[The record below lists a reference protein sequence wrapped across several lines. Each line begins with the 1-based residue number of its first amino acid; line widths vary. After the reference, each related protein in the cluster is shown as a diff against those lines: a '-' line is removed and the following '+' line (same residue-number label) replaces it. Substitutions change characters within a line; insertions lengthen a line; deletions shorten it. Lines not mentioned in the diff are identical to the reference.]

1 MKENL
6 PILLLKK
13 LILLPNQEI
22 RLEINNDISKTAI
35 DDAVKNYNSNILV
48 ISPINLLEEK
58 PTTTDLPKVGV
69 IGKIKTKI
77 KLPNGNYR
85 IIIKGINRVQ
95 VLEYFQTNNGILKST
110 VKRLYIK
117 TFNEVK
123 ETALSRKL
131 KELINEYIL
140 INSES
145 SNVITSTIEN
155 VTDLD
160 MLTDIIV
167 SFLPMDQNKKLIY
180 MNEFDYIKR
189 AENLIKDINI
199 ELEVINLDTKIDDEI
214 REKFE
219 KEQRDYILKEK
230 INKLNNEL
238 GILTD
243 KQLEVNH
250 YKEILDDLVLTD
262 KIKNKL
268 YNEIKR
274 YEYTTDNSPD
284 ISVIR
289 NYLEW
294 VLNLPW
300 NKYSKEETN
309 LANVRKNLDKT
320 HYGLEN
326 IKKRILEFVSIKKI
340 NKDVSSPILCLV
352 GPPGVGKTT
361 LGISISSALNR
372 EFYKISVGG
381 LNDTSELV
389 GHRKTFL
396 GANPGKI
403 VQGINKCG
411 VMNPVILID
420 EVDKMSQDFKG
431 DPTSTLLD
439 ILDESQN
446 TMFVDNY
453 IEEPIDLSK
462 VMFILTANSLNDIP
476 SALKDRLEIIE
487 VNSYTEYEKIDIAK
501 KYLIPDIFIKYGV
514 KKINFSDETI
524 LYIINNYTKEAG
536 VRELDRILKRLIR
549 NYYLENNKD
558 KSITL
563 DYINKTL
570 GSPKY
575 TKEKIDNHKGVTN
588 SLAWTPYGGN
598 IQKIECIKLSGNGNI
613 ITTGNIES
621 ILKESISVAIS
632 FIKYKKYTSVDFNK
646 IDLHINA
653 LNAGIKKDGSSGGVA
668 IVTSILSKLKNKIVS
683 SDIAM
688 TGEITLNGD
697 ILAVGGIKEKIIGAY
712 NNDIKVV
719 YIPFNN
725 KIDLSDIPNNIKE
738 ELNIKLVKNYQ
749 EIYDEIFRGCREIK

>member
-13 LILLPNQEI
+13 LVLLPNQEI
-22 RLEINNDISKTAI
+22 RLEINNDVSKSAI
-35 DDAVKNYNSNILV
+35 DDALKNYNSSLLV

-58 PTTTDLPKVGV
+58 PSTSDLPKVGV

-77 KLPNGNYR
+77 KLPNNNYR
-85 IIIKGINRVQ
+85 IIIKGLNRVQ
-95 VLEYFQTNNGILKST
+95 VLEYFKVTNGTLKSS
-110 VKRLYIK
+110 VKRLYVN
-117 TFNEVK
+117 TYNEVK
-123 ETALSRKL
+123 ETALVRKL

-140 INSES
+140 VNSES
-145 SNVITSTIEN
+145 SNVITSSIEN
-155 VTDLD
+155 ITDLD
-160 MLTDIIV
+160 LLTDIIV
-167 SFLPMDQNKKLIY
+167 SFLPLDNTKKLQY
-180 MNEFDYIKR
+180 MNEFNYIIR

-243 KQLEVNH
+243 KQLEINH
-250 YKEILDDLVLTD
+250 YNEILDELILPIKT
-262 KIKNKL
+262 KNKF

-274 YEYTTDNSPD
+274 YEYTNDNNPD
-284 ISVIR
+284 ASVIR

-300 NKYSKEETN
+300 NKYSEEETN
-309 LANVRKNLDKT
+309 LTNVKKNLDKT

-361 LGISISSALNR
+361 LGISISASLNR

-381 LNDTSELV
+381 LNDSSELV

-403 VQGINKCG
+403 IQGINKCG

-420 EVDKMSQDFKG
+420 EVDKISHDFKG

-446 TMFVDNY
+446 HMFIDNY

-462 VMFILTANSLNDIP
+462 VMFILTANDINDIP

-487 VNSYTEYEKIDIAK
+487 INSYTEYEKVDIAK

-514 KKINFSDETI
+514 KKINFDDETI
-524 LYIINNYTKEAG
+524 LYLINNYTKESG
-536 VRELDRILKRLIR
+536 VRELDRILKRIIR
-549 NYYLENNKD
+549 NYYLENNKT
-558 KSITL
+558 KKITKE
-563 DYINKTL
+563 YIKNIL
-570 GSPKY
+570 GESKY
-575 TKEKIDNHKGVTN
+575 NKEKIDNHKGVVN
-588 SLAWTPYGGN
+588 SLAWTPFGGN
-598 IQKIECIKLSGNGNI
+598 IQKIECINFNGTGKI
-613 ITTGNIES
+613 ITTGNIEN
-621 ILKESISVAIS
+621 ILKESITVAIS
-632 FIKYKKYTSVDFNK
+632 FIKSKKYTTVLLDK
-646 IDLHINA
+646 KDLHINA
-653 LNAGIKKDGSSGGVA
+653 LNAGIKKEGSSGGIA
-668 IVTSILSKLKNKIVS
+668 IATAILSSLKNKIIP

-697 ILAVGGIKEKIIGAY
+697 VLAVGGIKEKIIGAY
-712 NNDIKVV
+712 NNDIKTI
-719 YIPFNN
+719 YIPTNN
-725 KIDLSDIPNNIKE
+725 KMDLIDIPQNIKE
-738 ELNIKLVKNYQ
+738 NINIKLVNNYQ
-749 EIYDEIFRGCREIK
+749 EIYDELFK

>member
-22 RLEINNDISKTAI
+22 RLEINNDVSKTAI
-35 DDAVKNYNSNILV
+35 DDALKNFNSNILV

-117 TFNEVK
+117 TYNEVK

-140 INSES
+140 VNSES

-155 VTDLD
+155 VIDLD

-167 SFLPMDQNKKLIY
+167 SFLPMDQSKKLLY

-284 ISVIR
+284 ASVIR

-294 VLNLPW
+294 VLHLPW
-300 NKYSKEETN
+300 NNYSKEETN
-309 LANVRKNLDKT
+309 LSNVKRNLDKT

-326 IKKRILEFVSIKKI
+326 IKKRILEFVSIKKV

-381 LNDTSELV
+381 LNDSSELV

-403 VQGINKCG
+403 IQGINKCG

-420 EVDKMSQDFKG
+420 EVDKMSHDFKG

-446 TMFVDNY
+446 TMFIDNY

-462 VMFILTANSLNDIP
+462 VMFILTANSLEDIP

-487 VNSYTEYEKIDIAK
+487 VNSYTEYEKMDIAK

-514 KKINFSDETI
+514 KKINFSDEAI

-536 VRELDRILKRLIR
+536 VRELNRILKRLIR
-549 NYYLENNKD
+549 NYYLEKNKA
-558 KSITL
+558 KSITI
-563 DYINKTL
+563 DYINKIL
-570 GSPKY
+570 GETKY

-588 SLAWTPYGGN
+588 CLAWTPYGGN
-598 IQKIECIKLSGNGNI
+598 IQKIECIKLSGNGSI
-613 ITTGNIES
+613 ITTGNIEK

-632 FIKYKKYTSVDFNK
+632 FIKYKKYTNVDFSK
-646 IDLHINA
+646 VDLHINA
-653 LNAGIKKDGSSGGVA
+653 LNAGIKKDGSSGGAA
-668 IVTSILSKLKNKIVS
+668 IVTSILSVLKNKIVP

-712 NNDIKVV
+712 NNDIKIV

-725 KIDLSDIPNNIKE
+725 KIDLNDIPENIKE
-738 ELNIKLVKNYQ
+738 KVNIKLVKNYQ
-749 EIYDEIFRGCREIK
+749 EIYDEIFK

>member
-22 RLEINNDISKTAI
+22 RLEINNDVSKTAI

-95 VLEYFQTNNGILKST
+95 VLEYFQTNNGILKSS

-117 TFNEVK
+117 TYDEVK

-145 SNVITSTIEN
+145 SNVITSSIEN

-167 SFLPMDQNKKLIY
+167 SFLPMDQSKKLIY
-180 MNEFDYIKR
+180 MNEFNYIKR

-230 INKLNNEL
+230 INKLNKEL

-250 YKEILDDLVLTD
+250 YKEILDDLVLPD
-262 KIKNKL
+262 KTKNKL

-274 YEYTTDNSPD
+274 YEYTNDNSPD
-284 ISVIR
+284 ASVIR

-300 NKYSKEETN
+300 NNFSKEETN
-309 LANVRKNLDKT
+309 LVNVKKNLDKT

-340 NKDVSSPILCLV
+340 NKDVSNPILCLV

-361 LGISISSALNR
+361 LGISISASLNR

-381 LNDTSELV
+381 LNDSSELV

-403 VQGINKCG
+403 IQGINKCG

-446 TMFVDNY
+446 TMFIDNY

-462 VMFILTANSLNDIP
+462 VMFILTANNLSDIP
-476 SALKDRLEIIE
+476 TALKDRLEIIE
-487 VNSYTEYEKIDIAK
+487 VNSYTEYEKMDIAK

-514 KKINFSDETI
+514 KKIGFSDEVI

-549 NYYLENNKD
+549 NYYLENNKL
-558 KSITL
+558 KSITIE
-563 DYINKTL
+563 YVNKIL

-575 TKEKIDNHKGVTN
+575 TKERIDNHKGVVN

-598 IQKIECIKLSGNGNI
+598 IQKIECIKLNGNGNI
-613 ITTGNIES
+613 ITTGNIEK
-621 ILKESISVAIS
+621 ILEESISVAIS
-632 FIKYKKYTSVDFNK
+632 FIKYKKYTTVDFNK
-646 IDLHINA
+646 LDLHINA

-668 IVTSILSKLKNKIVS
+668 IVTSILSEIKNKTVS

-712 NNDIKVV
+712 NNDIKTV

-725 KIDLSDIPNNIKE
+725 KIDLDDIPNNIKK
-738 ELNIKLVKNYQ
+738 ELNIRLIKNYQ
-749 EIYDEIFRGCREIK
+749 EIYDEIFK

>member
-22 RLEINNDISKTAI
+22 RLEINNDVSKTAI
-35 DDAVKNYNSNILV
+35 DDAVKNFNSNILV

-95 VLEYFQTNNGILKST
+95 VLEYFQTNNGILKSS

-117 TFNEVK
+117 TYDEVK

-145 SNVITSTIEN
+145 SNVITSSIEN

-167 SFLPMDQNKKLIY
+167 SFLPMDQSKKLIY
-180 MNEFDYIKR
+180 MNEFNYIKR

-250 YKEILDDLVLTD
+250 YKEILDDLVLPD
-262 KIKNKL
+262 KTKNKL

-274 YEYTTDNSPD
+274 YEYTNDNSPD
-284 ISVIR
+284 ASVIR

-300 NKYSKEETN
+300 NNFSKEETN
-309 LANVRKNLDKT
+309 LVNVKKNLDKT

-340 NKDVSSPILCLV
+340 NKDVSNPILCLV

-361 LGISISSALNR
+361 LGISISASLNR

-381 LNDTSELV
+381 LNDSSELV

-403 VQGINKCG
+403 IQGINKCG

-446 TMFVDNY
+446 TMFIDNY

-462 VMFILTANSLNDIP
+462 VMFILTANNLSDIP
-476 SALKDRLEIIE
+476 TALKDRLEIIE
-487 VNSYTEYEKIDIAK
+487 VNSYTEYEKMDIAK

-514 KKINFSDETI
+514 KKIGFSDEVI

-549 NYYLENNKD
+549 NYYLENNKL
-558 KSITL
+558 KSITIE
-563 DYINKTL
+563 YVNKIL

-575 TKEKIDNHKGVTN
+575 TKERIDNHKGVVN

-598 IQKIECIKLSGNGNI
+598 IQKIECIKLNGNGNI
-613 ITTGNIES
+613 ITTGNIEK
-621 ILKESISVAIS
+621 ILEESISVAIS
-632 FIKYKKYTSVDFNK
+632 FIKYKKYTTVDFNK
-646 IDLHINA
+646 LDLHINA

-668 IVTSILSKLKNKIVS
+668 IVTSILSEIKNKTVS

-712 NNDIKVV
+712 NNDIKTV

-725 KIDLSDIPNNIKE
+725 KIDLDDIPNNIKK
-738 ELNIKLVKNYQ
+738 ELNIRLIKNYQ
-749 EIYDEIFRGCREIK
+749 EIYDEIFK

>member
-22 RLEINNDISKTAI
+22 RLEINNDVSKTAI
-35 DDAVKNYNSNILV
+35 DDAVKNFNSNILV

-117 TFNEVK
+117 TYDEVK

-140 INSES
+140 INRES
-145 SNVITSTIEN
+145 SNVITSSIEN

-167 SFLPMDQNKKLIY
+167 SFLPMDQSKKLIY
-180 MNEFDYIKR
+180 MNEFNYIKR

-250 YKEILDDLVLTD
+250 YKEILDDLVLPD
-262 KIKNKL
+262 KTKNKL

-274 YEYTTDNSPD
+274 YEYTNDNSPD
-284 ISVIR
+284 ASVIR

-300 NKYSKEETN
+300 NNFSKEETS
-309 LANVRKNLDKT
+309 LVNVKKNLDKT

-340 NKDVSSPILCLV
+340 NKDVSNPILCLV

-381 LNDTSELV
+381 LNDSSELV

-403 VQGINKCG
+403 IQGINKCG

-420 EVDKMSQDFKG
+420 EVDKMSHDFKG

-446 TMFVDNY
+446 TMFIDNY

-462 VMFILTANSLNDIP
+462 VMFILTANSLEDIP

-514 KKINFSDETI
+514 KKINFSDDII

-536 VRELDRILKRLIR
+536 V
-549 NYYLENNKD
+549 
-558 KSITL
+558 
-563 DYINKTL
+563 
-570 GSPKY
+570 
-575 TKEKIDNHKGVTN
+575 
-588 SLAWTPYGGN
+588 
-598 IQKIECIKLSGNGNI
+598 
-613 ITTGNIES
+613 
-621 ILKESISVAIS
+621 
-632 FIKYKKYTSVDFNK
+632 
-646 IDLHINA
+646 
-653 LNAGIKKDGSSGGVA
+653 
-668 IVTSILSKLKNKIVS
+668 
-683 SDIAM
+683 
-688 TGEITLNGD
+688 
-697 ILAVGGIKEKIIGAY
+697 
-712 NNDIKVV
+712 
-719 YIPFNN
+719 
-725 KIDLSDIPNNIKE
+725 
-738 ELNIKLVKNYQ
+738 
-749 EIYDEIFRGCREIK
+749 

>member
-13 LILLPNQEI
+13 LILLPYQEI
-22 RLEINNDISKTAI
+22 RLEINNDVSKTAI
-35 DDAVKNYNSNILV
+35 DDAIKNYNSNILV

-95 VLEYFQTNNGILKST
+95 VLEYFQTSNGILKST

-117 TFNEVK
+117 TYDEVK

-140 INSES
+140 VNSES

-167 SFLPMDQNKKLIY
+167 SFLPMDQSKKLVY

-243 KQLEVNH
+243 KQVEVNH

-284 ISVIR
+284 ASVIR

-300 NKYSKEETN
+300 NNYSKEETN
-309 LANVRKNLDKT
+309 LSNVKRNLDKT

-326 IKKRILEFVSIKKI
+326 IKKRILEFVSIKKV

-361 LGISISSALNR
+361 LGIRNSSALNR

-381 LNDTSELV
+381 LNDSSELV

-403 VQGINKCG
+403 IQGINKCG

-420 EVDKMSQDFKG
+420 EVDKMSHDFKG

-446 TMFVDNY
+446 TMFIDNY

-462 VMFILTANSLNDIP
+462 VMFILTANSLEDIP
-476 SALKDRLEIIE
+476 SALKDRIEIIE

-514 KKINFSDETI
+514 KKINFSDDII

-549 NYYLENNKD
+549 NYYLENNKV

-563 DYINKTL
+563 DYVNKIL
-570 GSPKY
+570 GEPKY

-588 SLAWTPYGGN
+588 CLAWTPYGGN
-598 IQKIECIKLSGNGNI
+598 IQKMECIKLSGNGNI
-613 ITTGNIES
+613 ITTGNIEK
-621 ILKESISVAIS
+621 ILKESISVGIS
-632 FIKYKKYTSVDFNK
+632 FIKYKKYTNADFSK

-653 LNAGIKKDGSSGGVA
+653 LNAGIKKDGSSGGAA
-668 IVTSILSKLKNKIVS
+668 IVTSILSVLKNKIVP

-712 NNDIKVV
+712 NNDIKTV

-725 KIDLSDIPNNIKE
+725 KIDLNDIPENIKE
-738 ELNIKLVKNYQ
+738 KVNIKLVKNYQ
-749 EIYDEIFRGCREIK
+749 EIYDEIFK

>member
-22 RLEINNDISKTAI
+22 RLEINNDVSKTAI
-35 DDAVKNYNSNILV
+35 DDAVKNFNSNILV

-117 TFNEVK
+117 TYDEVK

-145 SNVITSTIEN
+145 SNVITSSIEN

-167 SFLPMDQNKKLIY
+167 SFLPMDQSKKLIY
-180 MNEFDYIKR
+180 MNEFNYIKR

-199 ELEVINLDTKIDDEI
+199 ELEVINLDTRIDDEI

-243 KQLEVNH
+243 KQVEVNH
-250 YKEILDDLVLTD
+250 YKEILDDLVLPD
-262 KIKNKL
+262 KTKNKL

-274 YEYTTDNSPD
+274 YEYTNDNSPD
-284 ISVIR
+284 ASVIR

-300 NKYSKEETN
+300 NNYSKEETN
-309 LANVRKNLDKT
+309 LVNVKKNLDKT

-340 NKDVSSPILCLV
+340 NKDVSNPILCLV

-361 LGISISSALNR
+361 LGMSISASLNR

-381 LNDTSELV
+381 INDSSELV

-403 VQGINKCG
+403 IQGINKCG

-420 EVDKMSQDFKG
+420 EVDKMSQDFKS

-462 VMFILTANSLNDIP
+462 VMFILTANSLEDIP
-476 SALKDRLEIIE
+476 TPLKDRLEIIE
-487 VNSYTEYEKIDIAK
+487 VNSYTEYEKMDIAK

-514 KKINFSDETI
+514 KKISFSDEVI

-549 NYYLENNKD
+549 NYYLENNKL
-558 KSITL
+558 KSITIE
-563 DYINKTL
+563 YVNKIL

-575 TKEKIDNHKGVTN
+575 TKERIDNHKGVVN

-598 IQKIECIKLSGNGNI
+598 IQKIECIKLNGNGNI
-613 ITTGNIES
+613 ITTGNVEK

-632 FIKYKKYTSVDFNK
+632 FIKYKKYTNVDFSK
-646 IDLHINA
+646 LDLHINA
-653 LNAGIKKDGSSGGVA
+653 LNAGIKKDGSSGGAA
-668 IVTSILSKLKNKIVS
+668 IVTSILSVLKNKIVP

-712 NNDIKVV
+712 NNDIKIV

-725 KIDLSDIPNNIKE
+725 KIDLEDIPNNIKE

-749 EIYDEIFRGCREIK
+749 EIYEEIFK

>member
-22 RLEINNDISKTAI
+22 RLEINNDVSKTAI

-117 TFNEVK
+117 TYDEVK

-145 SNVITSTIEN
+145 SNVITSSIEN

-167 SFLPMDQNKKLIY
+167 SFLPMDQSKKLIY
-180 MNEFDYIKR
+180 MNEFNYIKR

-199 ELEVINLDTKIDDEI
+199 ELEVINLDTRIDDEI

-243 KQLEVNH
+243 KQVEVNH
-250 YKEILDDLVLTD
+250 YKEILDDLVLPD
-262 KIKNKL
+262 KTKNKL

-274 YEYTTDNSPD
+274 YEYTNDNSPD
-284 ISVIR
+284 ASVIR

-300 NKYSKEETN
+300 NNYSKEETS
-309 LANVRKNLDKT
+309 LVNVKKNLDKT

-340 NKDVSSPILCLV
+340 NKDVSNPILCLV

-361 LGISISSALNR
+361 LGMSISASLNR

-381 LNDTSELV
+381 LNDSSELV

-403 VQGINKCG
+403 IQGINKCG

-420 EVDKMSQDFKG
+420 EVDKMSQDFKS

-462 VMFILTANSLNDIP
+462 VMFILTANSLEDIP
-476 SALKDRLEIIE
+476 TPLKDRLEIIE
-487 VNSYTEYEKIDIAK
+487 VNSYTEYEKMDIAK

-514 KKINFSDETI
+514 KKISFSDEVI

-549 NYYLENNKD
+549 NYYLENNKL
-558 KSITL
+558 KSITIE
-563 DYINKTL
+563 YVNKIL

-575 TKEKIDNHKGVTN
+575 TKERIDNHKGVVN

-598 IQKIECIKLSGNGNI
+598 IQKIECIKLNGNGNI
-613 ITTGNIES
+613 ITTGNVEK

-632 FIKYKKYTSVDFNK
+632 FIKYKKYTNVDFSK
-646 IDLHINA
+646 LDLHINA
-653 LNAGIKKDGSSGGVA
+653 LNAGIKKDGSSGGAA
-668 IVTSILSKLKNKIVS
+668 IVTSILSVLKNKIVP

-712 NNDIKVV
+712 NNDIKIV

-725 KIDLSDIPNNIKE
+725 KIDLEDIPNNIKE

-749 EIYDEIFRGCREIK
+749 EIYEEIFK

>member
-6 PILLLKK
+6 SVLLLKK
-13 LILLPNQEI
+13 LVLLPNQEI
-22 RLEINNDISKTAI
+22 RLEINNDVSKKAI
-35 DDAVKNYNSNILV
+35 DESIKKNNSNILV
-48 ISPINLLEEK
+48 ISPINLIEEK
-58 PTTTDLPKVGV
+58 PSTNDLPKVGV

-85 IIIKGINRVQ
+85 IIIMGLNRVQ
-95 VLEYFQTNNGILKST
+95 ILEYFQNDNGTLHSSI
-110 VKRLYIK
+110 KRLYINNN
-117 TFNEVK
+117 NEIK
-123 ETALSRKL
+123 ETALIRKL
-131 KELINEYIL
+131 KELTNEYIL

-145 SNVITSTIEN
+145 SNVITSSIDN

-160 MLTDIIV
+160 LITDIIV
-167 SFLPMDQNKKLIY
+167 TFLPMDLNKKLNY
-180 MNEFDYIKR
+180 MNEFNYIHR
-189 AENLIKDINI
+189 AENLIEDIKI
-199 ELEVINLDTKIDDEI
+199 ELEVINLDTKIEDEI

-243 KQLEVNH
+243 KQVEINH
-250 YKEILDDLVLTD
+250 YKELLDDLVLPD
-262 KIKNKL
+262 KTKNKL

-274 YEYTTDNSPD
+274 YEYTNDNSPD
-284 ISVIR
+284 SSVIR

-294 VLNLPW
+294 TLNLPW
-300 NKYSKEETN
+300 NKYTNEETN
-309 LANVRKNLDKT
+309 LNIVKKNLDKT

-326 IKKRILEFVSIKKI
+326 IKRRILEFVNIKRI

-361 LGISISSALNR
+361 LGISISKSLNR

-381 LNDTSELV
+381 LNDSSELV

-403 VQGINKCG
+403 IQGINKCG

-420 EVDKMSQDFKG
+420 EIDKMTSDYKS
-431 DPTSTLLD
+431 DPSGTLLD

-446 TMFVDNY
+446 HMFIDNY

-462 VMFILTANSLNDIP
+462 VMFILTANSLSGIP

-501 KYLIPDIFIKYGV
+501 KYLIPDIFLKYGV
-514 KKINFSDETI
+514 SKINFSDEV
-524 LYIINNYTKEAG
+524 LLNLINNYTKEAG

-549 NYYLENNKD
+549 NFYLEKINK
-558 KSITL
+558 KSITTE
-563 DYINKTL
+563 YIKKIL
-570 GSPKY
+570 GEPKY
-575 TKEKIDNHKGVTN
+575 TKMVVDNHKGVTN
-588 SLAWTPYGGN
+588 SLAWTAYGGN
-598 IQKIECIKLSGNGNI
+598 IQKIECINVRGTGKI
-613 ITTGNIES
+613 VATGNIKE

-632 FIKYKKYTSVDFNK
+632 LIKYKNYTKVDFDK

-653 LNAGIKKDGSSGGVA
+653 LNAGIKKEGSSGGIA
-668 IVTSILSKLKNKIVS
+668 ITTSIISSLNNKIVDNS
-683 SDIAM
+683 IAM

-712 NNDIKVV
+712 NNDIKTI
-719 YIPFNN
+719 YIPLEN
-725 KIDLSDIPNNIKE
+725 KIDLDEIPTNIKDNI
-738 ELNIKLVKNYQ
+738 NIKLVKNYQ
-749 EIYDEIFRGCREIK
+749 EVYDELFK

>member
-22 RLEINNDISKTAI
+22 RLEINNDVSKTAI
-35 DDAVKNYNSNILV
+35 DDAVKNFNSNILV

-117 TFNEVK
+117 TYDEVK

-145 SNVITSTIEN
+145 SNVITSSIEN

-160 MLTDIIV
+160 TLTDIIV
-167 SFLPMDQNKKLIY
+167 SFLPMDQSKKLIY
-180 MNEFDYIKR
+180 MNEFNYIKR
-189 AENLIKDINI
+189 AEDLIKDINI
-199 ELEVINLDTKIDDEI
+199 ELEVINLDTRIDDEI

-243 KQLEVNH
+243 KQVEVNH
-250 YKEILDDLVLTD
+250 YKEILDDLVLPD
-262 KIKNKL
+262 KTKNKL

-274 YEYTTDNSPD
+274 YEYTNDNSPD
-284 ISVIR
+284 ASVIR

-300 NKYSKEETN
+300 NNYSMEETN
-309 LANVRKNLDKT
+309 LTNVKKNLDKT

-340 NKDVSSPILCLV
+340 NKDVSNPILCLV

-361 LGISISSALNR
+361 LGISISASLNR

-381 LNDTSELV
+381 LNDSSELV

-403 VQGINKCG
+403 IQGINKCG

-420 EVDKMSQDFKG
+420 EVDKMSHDFKG

-446 TMFVDNY
+446 TMFIDNY

-462 VMFILTANSLNDIP
+462 VMFILTANNLEDIP

-487 VNSYTEYEKIDIAK
+487 VNSYTEYEKMDIAK

-514 KKINFSDETI
+514 KKINFSDDII

-549 NYYLENNKD
+549 NYYLENNKI
-558 KSITL
+558 KSITF
-563 DYINKTL
+563 DYVNKIL
-570 GSPKY
+570 GEPKY
-575 TKEKIDNHKGVTN
+575 TKEKIDNHKGVVN
-588 SLAWTPYGGN
+588 CLAWTPYGGN
-598 IQKIECIKLSGNGNI
+598 IQKIECIKLSGDGNI
-613 ITTGNIES
+613 ITTGNIEK
-621 ILKESISVAIS
+621 ILKESISVGIS
-632 FIKYKKYTSVDFNK
+632 FIKYKKYTNVDFNK
-646 IDLHINA
+646 LDLHINA
-653 LNAGIKKDGSSGGVA
+653 LNAGIKKDGSSGGAA
-668 IVTSILSKLKNKIVS
+668 IVTSILSVLKNKIVPS
-683 SDIAM
+683 NIAM

-712 NNDIKVV
+712 NNDIKTV

-725 KIDLSDIPNNIKE
+725 KIDLNDIPENVKNNI
-738 ELNIKLVKNYQ
+738 NIKLVKNYQ
-749 EIYDEIFRGCREIK
+749 EIYDEIFK

>member
-35 DDAVKNYNSNILV
+35 DDSVKNYNSNILV

-117 TFNEVK
+117 SCNEVK

-145 SNVITSTIEN
+145 SNVITSSIEN
-155 VTDLD
+155 VTELD
-160 MLTDIIV
+160 TLTDIIV
-167 SFLPMDQNKKLIY
+167 SFLPMDQSKKLIY

-189 AENLIKDINI
+189 AEDLIKDINI

-250 YKEILDDLVLTD
+250 YKEILDDLVLSD

-309 LANVRKNLDKT
+309 LLNVKRNLDKT

-326 IKKRILEFVSIKKI
+326 IKKRILEFVSIKKV

-403 VQGINKCG
+403 IQGINKCG

-420 EVDKMSQDFKG
+420 EVDKMSSDFKG

-446 TMFVDNY
+446 TMFIDNY

-549 NYYLENNKD
+549 NYYLENNKE

-575 TKEKIDNHKGVTN
+575 IKEKIDNHKGVVN

-613 ITTGNIES
+613 ITTGNIEN

-632 FIKYKKYTSVDFNK
+632 FIKYKKYSTVDFSK

-668 IVTSILSKLKNKIVS
+668 IVTSILSELKNKIVS

-697 ILAVGGIKEKIIGAY
+697 VLAVGGIKEKIIGAY
-712 NNDIKVV
+712 NNDIKIV

-738 ELNIKLVKNYQ
+738 ELDIKLVKNYQ
-749 EIYDEIFRGCREIK
+749 EIYDEVFK

>member
-35 DDAVKNYNSNILV
+35 DDSVKNYNSNILV

-117 TFNEVK
+117 SCNEVK

-145 SNVITSTIEN
+145 SNVITSSIEN
-155 VTDLD
+155 VTELD
-160 MLTDIIV
+160 TLTDIIV
-167 SFLPMDQNKKLIY
+167 SFLPMDQSKKLIY

-189 AENLIKDINI
+189 AEDLIKDINI

-250 YKEILDDLVLTD
+250 YKEILDDLVLSD

-309 LANVRKNLDKT
+309 LLNVKRNLDKT

-326 IKKRILEFVSIKKI
+326 IKKRILEFVSIKKV

-403 VQGINKCG
+403 IQGINKCG

-420 EVDKMSQDFKG
+420 EVDKMSSDFKG

-446 TMFVDNY
+446 TMFIDNY

-549 NYYLENNKD
+549 NYYLENNKE

-575 TKEKIDNHKGVTN
+575 IKEKIDNHKGVVN

-613 ITTGNIES
+613 ITTGNIEN

-632 FIKYKKYTSVDFNK
+632 FIKYKKYSTVDFSK

-668 IVTSILSKLKNKIVS
+668 IVTSILSELKNKIVS

-712 NNDIKVV
+712 NNDIKNV

-738 ELNIKLVKNYQ
+738 ELDIKLVKNYQ
-749 EIYDEIFRGCREIK
+749 EIYDEVFK